1 MPNYRNN
8 TNIIN
13 NNNETTT
20 ANNKFSLRNDFV
32 RSCLGVLK
40 FNQALRQVPTL
51 GASARDLHLINTF
64 LGSVEQ
70 KNFHN

>member
-1 MPNYRNN
+1 M
-8 TNIIN
+8 I
-13 NNNETTT
+13 
-20 ANNKFSLRNDFV
+20 SLEVVWGYV
-32 RSCLGVLK
+32 RK